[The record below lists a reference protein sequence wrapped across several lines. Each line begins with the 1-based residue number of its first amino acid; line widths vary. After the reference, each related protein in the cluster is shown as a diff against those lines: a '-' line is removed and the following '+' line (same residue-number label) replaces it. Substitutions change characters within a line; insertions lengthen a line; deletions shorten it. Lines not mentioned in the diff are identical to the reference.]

1 MKKKLLMLCGLLLVG
16 LVMGGIAA
24 AMTVS
29 PSTNLTA
36 SELGIDH
43 SSPGISGNYVVW
55 DSEYIDLVDSD
66 SDIYLYNL
74 ADPVAGVIQVTDN
87 GSSYDPNIDNGRI
100 VYTYYD
106 GEYYSVRMYTIDPQ
120 SDVEIIG
127 GLDGWE
133 SFPDISGNNIVFRT
147 WDNGQ
152 FCDVVRYINLA
163 DAVPSEVQI
172 SPDSLQC
179 GKLAVSGNYAV
190 FTAFDGSYDGIYL
203 KNLTQM
209 ATEAV
214 EITSNDGG
222 EYKWPNIDGN
232 TVVYEDNDNDIVYAY
247 DINAMSTERISK
259 AGESAD
265 EPDIQGNN
273 IVYSTWADGVEP
285 DEWVTFFNMVTGV
298 YTPVSDP
305 ANYCCPDTP
314 AVYGNNI
321 LYLDHWDQ
329 VDDDYYDSV
338 YHVKLTP
345 TFDTVPGLTGPI
357 NITEGQAITTNPF
370 IIKVYPT
377 GGTEIVRVEFYID
390 GILIGT
396 VYAPNAEG
404 IYECSWDTSLYHSVV
419 KAVAYDVAGE
429 SITIERNT
437 TVLLELPYTGR

>member
-1 MKKKLLMLCGLLLVG
+1 
-16 LVMGGIAA
+16 
-24 AMTVS
+24 
-29 PSTNLTA
+29 
-36 SELGIDH
+36 
-43 SSPGISGNYVVW
+43 
-55 DSEYIDLVDSD
+55 
-66 SDIYLYNL
+66 
-74 ADPVAGVIQVTDN
+74 
-87 GSSYDPNIDNGRI
+87 
-100 VYTYYD
+100 
-106 GEYYSVRMYTIDPQ
+106 
-120 SDVEIIG
+120 
-127 GLDGWE
+127 
-133 SFPDISGNNIVFRT
+133 
-147 WDNGQ
+147 
-152 FCDVVRYINLA
+152 
-163 DAVPSEVQI
+163 
-172 SPDSLQC
+172 
-179 GKLAVSGNYAV
+179 
-190 FTAFDGSYDGIYL
+190 
-203 KNLTQM
+203 
-209 ATEAV
+209 
-214 EITSNDGG
+214 
-222 EYKWPNIDGN
+222 
-232 TVVYEDNDNDIVYAY
+232 
-247 DINAMSTERISK
+247 
-259 AGESAD
+259 
-265 EPDIQGNN
+265 
-273 IVYSTWADGVEP
+273 
-285 DEWVTFFNMVTGV
+285 MVTGV